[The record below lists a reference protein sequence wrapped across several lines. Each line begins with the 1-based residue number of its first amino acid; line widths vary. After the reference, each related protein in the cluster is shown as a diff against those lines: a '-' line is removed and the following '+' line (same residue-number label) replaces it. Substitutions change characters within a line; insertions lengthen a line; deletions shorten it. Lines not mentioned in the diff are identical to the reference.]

1 MVVINKRK
9 SGFIKSAL
17 SYYFFI
23 FLMIVILAGLA
34 GAFIFGFYARDVT
47 KNPDFDSLKNSASIS
62 TQIFAADGTI
72 LAEVSGM
79 EREWESLKRIPKQ
92 LQKAFIATEDAR
104 YFEHGA
110 LDLVGLIRA
119 VIINMKAGM
128 IKQGGS
134 TITQQVAKFYMG
146 GERTFDRKIREVI
159 LALRFERNLSKREI
173 LELYLNLIYLG
184 RGAYGVKAAARKY
197 YDSNLQDLDLGQMAL
212 LAGLAQAPSRYS
224 PYHNKQ
230 KAVKRRETVLRSMYQ
245 RGYISKDA
253 MEKANNAPL
262 KVVSGKDYYN
272 ERTPYFTEHVRRKL
286 INEIGREAF
295 KKGGYRVQT
304 TVRPYVQYQARKNVE
319 EMARWQDKRQGWR
332 GPEKKLENKEVIE
345 FIKKTKDLY
354 GEKGLLSETDY
365 LGVVTS
371 VSSREAEVRAGGY
384 HCIIPLRHLD
394 WATHFDK
401 NTGVNDKKLADARR
415 ALSKGDVV
423 FFRTVK
429 KNSQDKSYTCKLEQI
444 PRVQSSIYARDNDSG
459 YIVAMVGGT
468 DFDLSSYN
476 RAVQACRQPGSTYKP
491 FYYSLALDKG
501 WSIKKK
507 FSDIPYSIIDPA
519 TGQRWRLRNYQ
530 YETQFDEK
538 MVQKIKKHK
547 ITLQRALIW
556 SRNIPSVTIF
566 QALGARRVA
575 KWIKRFG
582 FTTKII
588 PDKGL
593 ALGASCVKID
603 ELTTGFSIFANNGKL
618 IKPVAVKRILNSSGE
633 VVVDNSHPQDPA
645 LNTFDRIQRMIHR
658 LEKPPPQ
665 AISAKTAW
673 KTSKLLRQVVTRGH
687 NGAIRKTGL
696 KLAGKTG
703 TASKTMDTWFS
714 GYSAHWSVTAW
725 MGDEK
730 YERQLGYDDAAHMTT
745 AVLLG
750 RFMYDAARYYPQREL
765 PLRSYKTGKYLDDTP
780 EFVYKKSV
788 KPKYKPPQ
796 KNVPFK
802 ENENSEESSNDR

>member
-23 FLMIVILAGLA
+23 FLMIIILAGLA

-62 TQIFAADGTI
+62 TQIFATDGTI

-79 EREWESLKRIPKQ
+79 EREWETLKKIPKQ
-92 LQKAFIATEDAR
+92 LQNAFIATEDAR

-119 VIINMKAGM
+119 IMINMKAGM

-146 GERTFDRKIREVI
+146 GERTFDRKIREMI
-159 LALRFERNLSKREI
+159 LALRFERNLSKQEI

-197 YDSNLQDLDLGQMAL
+197 FDSTLKDLDLGQMAL

-224 PYHNKQ
+224 PYYYQ
-230 KAVKRRETVLRSMYQ
+230 QIAVKRRETVLHSMHQ
-245 RGYISKDA
+245 RGYISKDD
-253 MEKANNAPL
+253 MEKANNSPL
-262 KVVSGKDYYN
+262 QVVSGKDYYN
-272 ERTPYFTEHVRRKL
+272 DRTPYFTEHVRRKL
-286 INEIGREAF
+286 IGKIGREAF
-295 KKGGYRVQT
+295 KKGGYQVQT
-304 TVRPYVQYQARKNVE
+304 TVRPYVQYLARKNVE

-332 GPEKKLENKEVIE
+332 GPEKKLEKEEVIE
-345 FIKKTKDLY
+345 FIKKSRSIY
-354 GEKGLLSETDY
+354 GKKGLLPETDY

-371 VSSREAEVRAGGY
+371 VSSGETEVRAGDY

-394 WATHFDK
+394 WATPFDK
-401 NTGVNDKKLADARR
+401 TTGVNDKKLADARQ

-423 FFRTVK
+423 FFRIVK
-429 KNSQDKSYTCKLEQI
+429 KTSEVKSYTCKLEQI

-459 YIVAMVGGT
+459 YVVAMVGGT

-476 RAVQACRQPGSTYKP
+476 RTVQACRQPGSTYKP

-519 TGQRWRLRNYQ
+519 TGQRWRVRNYQ
-530 YETQFDEK
+530 YEKQFDEK
-538 MVQKIKKHK
+538 TVQKIKEHK
-547 ITLQRALIW
+547 ITLQRSLIW

-566 QALGARRVA
+566 QALGARRVTR
-575 KWIKRFG
+575 WIKRFG
-582 FTTKII
+582 FTTRII

-603 ELTTGFSIFANNGKL
+603 EITTAFSVFANNGKL
-618 IKPVAVKRILNSSGE
+618 IKPVAVKRILNSSGK
-633 VVVDNSHPQDPA
+633 VVVDNSHPKDPT
-645 LNTFDRIQRMIHR
+645 LNSFDRIKRMIHQ
-658 LEKPPPQ
+658 LEEPAPQ
-665 AISAKTAW
+665 AIPAKTAW
-673 KTSKLLRQVVTRGH
+673 QTSKLLRQVVTRGH
-687 NGAIRKTGL
+687 NGAIRKTKL
-696 KLAGKTG
+696 KVAGKTG

-714 GYSAHWSVTAW
+714 GYSAHWSITAW
-725 MGDEK
+725 LGDEK

-745 AVLLG
+745 AVLFA

-765 PLRSYKTGKYLDDTP
+765 PLRSYKSGEYQDETP
-780 EFVYKKSV
+780 EFVYKKSK
-788 KPKYKPPQ
+788 KPEYKPPN
-796 KNVPFK
+796 KDVLFK
-802 ENENSEESSNDR
+802 ENETPDKSSDAQ